1 MAIDRSLMELT
12 LFGIMIGSFT
22 LALSGAMMPGP
33 LLTVAVVESAR
44 RGFMTG
50 PLLMLGHSILELAL
64 IIAIVKGAASYLK
77 HALVTNT
84 ISIVGG
90 GVLFWMGLGM
100 IIQSRHISLPI
111 NDSAK
116 EKAEIGYGFHPVVEG
131 IVVSVSNPYWLIWWL
146 TIGLGYMLMAMGY
159 GTVGIL
165 SFFVGH
171 IMADFLWYSLVS
183 YGVSRGK
190 KFFTDKLYRGI
201 IRFCGVFL
209 ILFGFWFVSSGLRYF
224 F

>member
-1 MAIDRSLMELT
+1 MELT

-22 LALSGAMMPGP
+22 LALSGALMPGP
-33 LLTVAVVESAR
+33 LITVAVVGSVR
-44 RGFMTG
+44 RGFITG
-50 PLLMLGHSILELAL
+50 PLLMLGHGILELAL
-64 IIAIVKGAASYLK
+64 IIAIVKGAAYYLK

-100 IIQSRHISLPI
+100 IIQSRHINLPI
-111 NDSAK
+111 NYSAE
-116 EKAEIGYGFHPVVEG
+116 EKARPSHGLHPVVAG

-159 GTVGIL
+159 GIIGIL

-171 IMADFLWYSLVS
+171 IVADLLWYSLVS
-183 YGVSRGK
+183 YGVSKGRR
-190 KFFTDKLYRGI
+190 FFTEKLYRAI
-201 IRFCGVFL
+201 VKFCGFFL
-209 ILFGFWFVSSGLRYF
+209 ILFGFWFLSLGLRYF

>member
-1 MAIDRSLMELT
+1 MELT

-33 LLTVAVVESAR
+33 LLTVAVVGSVR
-44 RGFMTG
+44 RGFITG

-116 EKAEIGYGFHPVVEG
+116 EKADIGYGFHPVVEG

-201 IRFCGVFL
+201 IRFCGFFL
-209 ILFGFWFVSSGLRYF
+209 ILFGFWFLSSGLRYF

>member
-1 MAIDRSLMELT
+1 MELT

-111 NDSAK
+111 NYSTK

-131 IVVSVSNPYWLIWWL
+131 IVVSISNPYWLIWWL
-146 TIGLGYMLMAMGY
+146 TIGLGYMLIAMGY
-159 GTVGIL
+159 GIIGVL

-171 IMADFLWYSLVS
+171 IMADFLWYSLIS

-201 IRFCGVFL
+201 IRFCGFFL
-209 ILFGFWFVSSGLRYF
+209 ILFGFWFLSSGLRYF
-224 F
+224 FEK